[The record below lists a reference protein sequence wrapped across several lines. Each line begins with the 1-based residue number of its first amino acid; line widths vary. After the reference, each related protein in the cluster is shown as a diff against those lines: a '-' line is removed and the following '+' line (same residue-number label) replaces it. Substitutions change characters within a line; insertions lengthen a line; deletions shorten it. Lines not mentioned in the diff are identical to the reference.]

1 VRRHTITPIATCGDP
16 VTSGAP
22 MLCYAQ
28 ADTRDPAM
36 PKGLVFLLIMI
47 VLIVVYTIAKI
58 ISYNRLSKQQ
68 WDEVDKSKLREW
80 DDDDPWD

>member
-1 VRRHTITPIATCGDP
+1 
-16 VTSGAP
+16 

-28 ADTRDPAM
+28 ADTRGPAM
-36 PKGLVFLLIMI
+36 PNGLVFLLIMI
-47 VLIVVYTIAKI
+47 VFIVVYTIAKI

-80 DDDDPWD
+80 DDEDPWD